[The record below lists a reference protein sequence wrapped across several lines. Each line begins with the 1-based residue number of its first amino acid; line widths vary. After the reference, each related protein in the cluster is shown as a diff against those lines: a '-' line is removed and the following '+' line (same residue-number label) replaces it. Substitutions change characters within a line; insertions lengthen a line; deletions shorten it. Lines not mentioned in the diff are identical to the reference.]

1 MIAAIVLAAGRATRM
16 GEPKVLLSLGGRTLL
31 AHVIAAAQASA
42 CGSVIVVAGSH
53 AGDVRRE
60 AEALGAQVVVN
71 PRYAEGMASSLAA
84 GVAALPSDCEAAV
97 VLLGDQPRVGAA
109 AIDRLVAAY
118 RATGKP
124 MVLSRCGD
132 AAGGAPAVMPSSPA
146 AGPPALIARPLFAE
160 VAALTGDAGARGIAA
175 RHPDRVAEV
184 RLAPDEAWDVD
195 TPDDFARLKQALEH
209 DRHAGDR
216 RRAGG
221 SP

>member
-31 AHVIAAAQASA
+31 AHVIAAAQASG

-60 AEALGAQVVVN
+60 AEALAAQVVVN

-124 MVLSRCGD
+124 MVLSRYGNV
-132 AAGGAPAVMPSSPA
+132 AGA
-146 AGPPALIARPLFAE
+146 PALIAHPLFAE

-209 DRHAGDR
+209 DRPAGDR
-216 RRAGG
+216 RKAGG
-221 SP
+221 SPASDGEDIT